1 MPRIS
6 VETRRRV
13 IVLKEQ
19 GYSMSAIIKRLNE
32 ERIIISWQSLYKL
45 LYKFHTTSQLGDL
58 PKRTR
63 KRKVTQEMRDAMNE
77 ALEQNDELTAT
88 QLRALLVERWPDT
101 QVALST
107 IKRIW
112 NQIGWVCTRP
122 HYCQLLRDVRKKNS
136 FL

>member
-32 ERIIISWQSLYKL
+32 EGIIISWQSLYKL
-45 LYKFHTTSQLGDL
+45 LHKFRTTSQLGDL
-58 PKRTR
+58 PKQTR
-63 KRKVTQEMRDAMNE
+63 KRKVTQMRDAMNE

-107 IKRIW
+107 IKRIR

-122 HYCQLLRDVRKKNS
+122 HYCQLLRDVRKKNR

>member
-1 MPRIS
+1 
-6 VETRRRV
+6 
-13 IVLKEQ
+13 
-19 GYSMSAIIKRLNE
+19 MSAIIKRLNE
-32 ERIIISWQSLYKL
+32 ERIIISRQSLYKL
-45 LYKFHTTSQLGDL
+45 LYKFRTTSQLGDL

-107 IKRIW
+107 IKRIR
-112 NQIGWVCTRP
+112 NQIGWVCTRA
-122 HYCQLLRDVRKKNS
+122 LLPVTKRCKFFLRKKNS